1 MGIIMYGNLLG
12 KYGGDAIPIPHTV
25 IYATL
30 YEEYIDSCCLLVV
43 AFVWAGTRAK
53 MRQIYKERVYHKFT
67 SFRTTCRKMN
77 LEVIFKLTSDPDTAS
92 SKTLG
97 QVF

>member
-1 MGIIMYGNLLG
+1 MVNSCE
-12 KYGGDAIPIPHTV
+12 KYGRDAITLPHTV

-43 AFVWAGTRAK
+43 AFEWAGTMTK
-53 MRQIYKERVYHKFT
+53 MRQIYKETVYHKFT

-77 LEVIFKLTSDPDTAS
+77 LEVIFKLTSDPDTTT